1 MGELAEKLGISRP
14 TVFEHIAALREKGLL
29 AKSKGRVRS
38 LRLTAQANRLLDA
51 ERHSEVVEPGRPRP
65 IPLLGKV
72 AAGVPIEAIENA
84 DTISLREMFGGSDN
98 IFALEVAGD
107 SMIDEGICSGDYV
120 ICQKAQTAENGRM
133 VVAIVDDSG
142 ATLKRFY
149 KEPTHARLVPAN
161 DAYEPIYSDN
171 CRIEAVVLGL
181 LRRL

>member
-1 MGELAEKLGISRP
+1 MGELAEELGISRP

-51 ERHSEVVEPGRPRP
+51 DLMMAVVEPDRAGR

-72 AAGVPIEAIENA
+72 AAGVPIDAVENA
-84 DTISLREMFGGSDN
+84 ETISLREMFGSSDN

-107 SMIDEGICSGDYV
+107 SMLDEGICSGDYV

-133 VVAIVDDSG
+133 VVAIIDDSNT
-142 ATLKRFY
+142 TLKRFY
-149 KEPTHARLVPAN
+149 KEPTHARLEPAN

>member
-1 MGELAEKLGISRP
+1 
-14 TVFEHIAALREKGLL
+14 
-29 AKSKGRVRS
+29 
-38 LRLTAQANRLLDA
+38 LRLTAKANRLLDDQSS
-51 ERHSEVVEPGRPRP
+51 SELIEPGRPRT

-72 AAGVPIEAIENA
+72 AAGLPIDAIENP
-84 DTISLREMFGGSDN
+84 DTISLREMFGSSDN

-107 SMIDEGICSGDYV
+107 SMIEDGISSGDYV
-120 ICQKAQTAENGRM
+120 ICEKAQTAENGRM
-133 VVAIVDDSG
+133 VVAIVDDSS

-149 KEPTHARLVPAN
+149 KEPTHARLAPAN

>member
-1 MGELAEKLGISRP
+1 MGELAEELCISRP
-14 TVFEHIAALREKGLL
+14 TVFEHIAALREKRLL
-29 AKSKGRVRS
+29 SKSKGRVRS

-51 ERHSEVVEPGRPRP
+51 ERHNEVVERGRPRP

-72 AAGVPIEAIENA
+72 AAGVPIEAVENTE
-84 DTISLREMFGGSDN
+84 TISLREMFGNSDN
-98 IFALEVAGD
+98 IFALEVTGD

-120 ICQKAQTAENGRM
+120 VCQKAQTAENGRM
-133 VVAIVDDSG
+133 VVAIVDDSN

-149 KEPTHARLVPAN
+149 KEPTHARLEPAN

-171 CRIEAVVLGL
+171 CRIDAVVLGL